1 MLTQAKIDQFYKDV
15 EALGL
20 KFPGAAIRKA
30 TGFSKG
36 TISEYLNKVKEPSE
50 GFLKAFYAKFPK
62 SSQNV
67 PRETQ
72 PQMAIL
78 SHEAIMKLIDS
89 NKILAEANAD
99 IAAAHKQ
106 LAADQHAIMLKLN
119 LISQPVQDPEVE
131 ILLHSV
137 AELLLKVG
145 VSAKAWETVNA
156 GQKELSK
163 LMSGKIPERKVVYKK
178 QGTGS

>member
-1 MLTQAKIDQFYKDV
+1 MLTQAEIDQFYKDV

-89 NKILAEANAD
+89 NKILAEANA
-99 IAAAHKQ
+99 
-106 LAADQHAIMLKLN
+106 
-119 LISQPVQDPEVE
+119 QPAQDPEVE

>member
-1 MLTQAKIDQFYKDV
+1 MTNEIADILKKIQYSTDLTIGEIAKKIGYSREHLTKAKKSAKGEEGILNALKVQFSD
-15 EALGL
+15 
-20 KFPGAAIRKA
+20 I
-30 TGFSKG
+30 
-36 TISEYLNKVKEPSE
+36 ISQSVS
-50 GFLKAFYAKFPK
+50 
-62 SSQNV
+62 
-67 PRETQ
+67 RET
-72 PQMAIL
+72 PAPMAIL

-119 LISQPVQDPEVE
+119 LISQPAQDPEVE